1 MEMRRGTIR
10 AFDSGTYRA
19 TLQMAGSLASW
30 LRNVP
35 VARNIGAS
43 EMVGGRSCAVI
54 LWDTAN
60 PADAVVVAVYS

>member
-1 MEMRRGTIR
+1 
-10 AFDSGTYRA
+10 
-19 TLQMAGSLASW
+19 MAGSLASW

-54 LWDTAN
+54 LWDAAN
-60 PADAVVVAVYS
+60 PTDAVVVAVYS

>member
-1 MEMRRGTIR
+1 MEIRRGTIR
-10 AFDSGTYRA
+10 AFDTGTYRA

-43 EMVGGRSCAVI
+43 EMVSGRSCAVI
-54 LWDTAN
+54 LWDAAN